1 MSNPFQTHGAS
12 GWFELMTP
20 KPEDAQK
27 FYNAL
32 LGWTFK
38 PMDMAEGGRYNVV
51 QINGD
56 QGIGGIMAPPP
67 QAKGMPPRWG
77 GYVTVDDVDA
87 TTAKATKLGGKVQ
100 VPPTDI
106 PNVGRF
112 AVIADPQGAVLSII
126 TYRMP

>member
-1 MSNPFQTHGAS
+1 MSDPFKTHGAFS
-12 GWFELMTP
+12 WVELMTP
-20 KPEDAQK
+20 KPQDAQK
-27 FYNAL
+27 FYGAL

-38 PMDMAEGGRYNVV
+38 PMEMAKGGVYHVV

-67 QAKGMPPRWG
+67 EAKGAPPHWG
-77 GYVTVDDVDA
+77 GYVTVDYVDA
-87 TTAKATKLGGKVQ
+87 TTAKVAKLGGKVH